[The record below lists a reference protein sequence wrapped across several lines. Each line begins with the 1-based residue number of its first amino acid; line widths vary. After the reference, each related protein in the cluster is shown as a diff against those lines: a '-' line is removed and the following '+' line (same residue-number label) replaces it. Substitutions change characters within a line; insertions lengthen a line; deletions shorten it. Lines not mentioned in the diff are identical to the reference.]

1 MEIFYSFESGDAGRV
16 GGLKGRAE
24 TGAAGRTGGL
34 QGCAE
39 TGAACKVGG
48 LLRLNAEESAHCV
61 RVLRHRV
68 GDSICVVD
76 GRGTMYHCTIESI
89 EDRSAVCARIDSVE
103 AGWHSHPYNLTMA
116 VCPTKNPDRYE
127 WMVEKLCEIGVD
139 TIAPVIGDR
148 SERKV
153 LKTDRLR
160 RLVLSAS
167 KQSLKAAFPELA
179 EPVSVRDFVAAQA
192 APSGEA
198 AAADCGALTTGCGP
212 LRVIAYCSDEVQPR
226 ASLSELLASHGFRP
240 HGILPASPSGIARE
254 ADGTP
259 ENPSGKP
266 GDIPAITVLIG
277 PEGDFSPE
285 EVRAAIDAGFIP
297 VHLGSSRLRTETAA
311 IVAATAVY
319 LRFLSIR

>member
-1 MEIFYSFESGDAGRV
+1 MEIFYSFESGDDGR
-16 GGLKGRAE
+16 
-24 TGAAGRTGGL
+24 
-34 QGCAE
+34 
-39 TGAACKVGG
+39 VGG
-48 LLRLNAEESAHCV
+48 LLRLDAEESAHCV

-76 GRGTMYHCTIESI
+76 GRGTMYHCIIESI

-179 EPVSVRDFVAAQA
+179 EPVSVRDFIAANA
-192 APSGEA
+192 ATSGEA
-198 AAADCGALTTGCGP
+198 AAADGGAPTTGCGP

-226 ASLSELLASHGFRP
+226 ASLSELLAASGFRP
-240 HGILPASPSGIARE
+240 HGILPASPSGIHE
-254 ADGTP
+254 
-259 ENPSGKP
+259 
-266 GDIPAITVLIG
+266 ITVLIG

-285 EVRAAIDAGFIP
+285 EVRAAMDAGFIP

-311 IVAATAVY
+311 IVAATSVY
-319 LRFLSIR
+319 LGLSSDSYSADNQ

>member
-16 GGLKGRAE
+16 GGL
-24 TGAAGRTGGL
+24 
-34 QGCAE
+34 
-39 TGAACKVGG
+39 
-48 LLRLNAEESAHCV
+48 LRLDAEESAHCV

-89 EDRSAVCARIDSVE
+89 EDRSAVWARIDSEE

-198 AAADCGALTTGCGP
+198 AVADGCEAAEGDGAAGNRAAAAEGSGAAVADGGAPTTGCGP

-226 ASLSELLASHGFRP
+226 ASLSELLAASGFRA
-240 HGILPASPSGIARE
+240 HGILPASPSGI
-254 ADGTP
+254 P
-259 ENPSGKP
+259 E
-266 GDIPAITVLIG
+266 ITVLIG

-285 EVRAAIDAGFIP
+285 EVRAAMDAGFIP

-311 IVAATAVY
+311 IVAATSVY
-319 LRFLSIR
+319 LGLSPDSYSADNQ

>member
-16 GGLKGRAE
+16 GGQK
-24 TGAAGRTGGL
+24 
-34 QGCAE
+34 GCAE
-39 TGAACKVGG
+39 TGATGRVGG
-48 LLRLNAEESAHCV
+48 RLRLDAEESAHCV

-76 GRGTMYHCTIESI
+76 GRGTMYRCTIESI
-89 EDRSAVCARIDSVE
+89 EDRSAVCARIDSEE

-179 EPVSVRDFVAAQA
+179 EPVSVRDFVAANA
-192 APSGEA
+192 AQSGVTAEGNMAAGNRA
-198 AAADCGALTTGCGP
+198 AAAEGSGAAVADGGATATGCGP

-226 ASLSELLASHGFRP
+226 ASLSELLAASGVRP
-240 HGILPASPSGIARE
+240 HGILPASPSGI
-254 ADGTP
+254 P
-259 ENPSGKP
+259 E
-266 GDIPAITVLIG
+266 ITVLIG

-285 EVRAAIDAGFIP
+285 EVRAAMDAGFIP

-319 LRFLSIR
+319 MELEPDSYSADNQ